1 MLPNSYGQALNN
13 AGYAQSMYAQPM
25 NSGSGFDPSAQYA
38 ATAGHAASNQSAYI
52 ANQQRLAEQA
62 AWQAQQQSAN
72 PNTYANRV
80 ELEKELAYNEN
91 EIKALQNEL
100 ENMRAQWGDLDS
112 MDRQLAAN
120 RARIGDFG
128 NARAHQND
136 IIARQNDRNR
146 VADTAMQWRW
156 QEKQNRISREADQ
169 RKQAKADIKR
179 IIGEIE
185 DIDVQIPYQTEVGAV
200 NALNAK
206 KARLV
211 RELAG
216 YGVAFENEVPN
227 TVQTNVSD
235 AGANNVSQLVQNEA
249 AATNTKG
256 LFNSA
261 DEREKIAKS
270 YDDLGLKAEAK
281 RVRNTKTVQEAK
293 DKDEKVKAE
302 KAEARK
308 LVSKYQNMTEAQR
321 ADFSSRWNKND
332 PNDKEIQLL
341 RKYATFN
348 GSAPVMK

>member
-1 MLPNSYGQALNN
+1 
-13 AGYAQSMYAQPM
+13 M

-38 ATAGHAASNQSAYI
+38 ASAGHAASNQSAYN
-52 ANQQRLAEQA
+52 ANLQRLAEQA

-72 PNTYANRV
+72 QNTYANRV

-100 ENMRAQWGDLDS
+100 ENMRSQWGDLDS

-156 QEKQNRISREADQ
+156 QANQNRISREADQ
-169 RKQAKADIKR
+169 KKQAKADIKR

-185 DIDVQIPYQTEVGAV
+185 DIDHMLPYETEVGAI
-200 NALNAK
+200 NAQKAK
-206 KARLV
+206 RARLI

-227 TVQTNVSD
+227 TAQNNVSD
-235 AGANNVSQLVQNEA
+235 AGANNVAQLVQNEA
-249 AATNTKG
+249 AATNKNG
-256 LFNSA
+256 LFNSP

-270 YDDLGLKAEAK
+270 YDELGLKAEAK
-281 RVRNTKTVQEAK
+281 RVRNTRTVGEAANAKTERDKRKKEADELVKKWLKYSK
-293 DKDEKVKAE
+293 DDMVKLGIKWNEGTDADIKKVKE
-302 KAEARK
+302 F
-308 LVSKYQNMTEAQR
+308 Y
-321 ADFSSRWNKND
+321 DFDITNNAFKVKR
-332 PNDKEIQLL
+332 Q
-341 RKYATFN
+341 
-348 GSAPVMK
+348 

>member
-38 ATAGHAASNQSAYI
+38 ASAGNAAAAQAAYE
-52 ANQQRLAEQA
+52 ANQQRLAAQA
-62 AWQAQQQSAN
+62 AWQAQQQAAN

-156 QEKQNRISREADQ
+156 QSSQNKISREADQ
-169 RKQAKADIKR
+169 RKQAKADINR
-179 IIGEIE
+179 LIGEIE
-185 DIDVQIPYQTEVGAV
+185 DVGVQIPYQTDPGAKTQ
-200 NALNAK
+200 LEAK
-206 KARLV
+206 KARLIN
-211 RELAG
+211 ELAA
-216 YGVAFENEVPN
+216 YGVTYDDPTPAAGEQKFSTTLPN
-227 TVQTNVSD
+227 Q
-235 AGANNVSQLVQNEA
+235 EA
-249 AATNTKG
+249 SYKNKNG
-256 LFNSA
+256 LFNSP
-261 DEREKIAKS
+261 DEREKIAKA
-270 YDDLGLKAEAK
+270 YEELGLLAEAK
-281 RVRNTKTVQEAK
+281 RVRNTRTVGEAANAKTERDKRKKEADGIVKKWLKYGK
-293 DKDEKVKAE
+293 DDMVKLGIKWNEGTDADIKKVKE
-302 KAEARK
+302 F
-308 LVSKYQNMTEAQR
+308 Y
-321 ADFSSRWNKND
+321 DFDITNNAFKVKR
-332 PNDKEIQLL
+332 
-341 RKYATFN
+341 
-348 GSAPVMK
+348 